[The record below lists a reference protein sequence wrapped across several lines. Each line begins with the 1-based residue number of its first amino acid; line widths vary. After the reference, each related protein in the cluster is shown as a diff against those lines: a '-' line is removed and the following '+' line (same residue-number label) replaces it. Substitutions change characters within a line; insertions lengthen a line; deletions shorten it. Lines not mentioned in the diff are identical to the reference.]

1 MGRESPKA
9 EGMLVRGIG
18 ERIRKIMRM
27 SLVYHGY
34 PCPLPSHPLRV
45 LILCGYLLS
54 PALFLA
60 GPTQIV
66 PSSAVHTGSM
76 AWSSWLSGL
85 HYHILGAGLHDYV
98 FLLPHLVSQS
108 LLI

>member
-1 MGRESPKA
+1 
-9 EGMLVRGIG
+9 
-18 ERIRKIMRM
+18 M

-34 PCPLPSHPLRV
+34 PCPLPSHPLGV

-76 AWSSWLSGL
+76 AWPSWLSGL
-85 HYHILGAGLHDYV
+85 YYHILGAGLRDYV
-98 FLLPHLVSQS
+98 FLLPHVAGLKRRV
-108 LLI
+108 LLPEIFAEAPAEAPAGALR